1 MSHEKSFFQQIA
13 SATSPGWDV
22 HLKRHMQP
30 GSMNL
35 SEHSARIYAVDVR
48 SGWIGAGCMVP
59 RAMLEA
65 AQQLKARNL
74 SGGPLQDEAGHWV
87 SNMGSADIG
96 SDNPDIE
103 KCLTVVAAA
112 LTETSTFT
120 SARPQGLEGHWIFM
134 VYTCMDSSLVSRPV
148 FGRNSL
154 VGGAFLEPRTLYS
167 LIARVITQDHTPES
181 NVAKQLALGQG
192 TDVAEAFGGP
202 RAEHHMRPLKPRTP
216 RP

>member
-1 MSHEKSFFQQIA
+1 MSHEKSLFQQIA

-22 HLKRHMQP
+22 HLKCHMEP

-59 RAMLEA
+59 QAMLEA

-87 SNMGSADIG
+87 SNLGSADIS

-112 LTETSTFT
+112 LTGTSTFAA
-120 SARPQGLEGHWIFM
+120 ARTQGVDGHWIFM
-134 VYTCMDSSLVSRPV
+134 VYTCMDGSLVSRPI

-154 VGGAFLEPRTLYS
+154 VGGAFLEPKGLYS
-167 LIARVITQDHTPES
+167 LIARVITQDHNPSSGVGKE
-181 NVAKQLALGQG
+181 LAMGRG
-192 TDVAEAFGGP
+192 TDVAEIFGGP
-202 RAEHHMRPLKPRTP
+202 LTEQDMNPQKARPQ